1 MRKTKPL
8 TKTQYQENCAKIFG
22 VVAQLL
28 VAAFLLAVIIYSLP
42 LSTP

>member
-22 VVAQLL
+22 VVAQLM
-28 VAAFLLAVIIYSLP
+28 VAAFLVAVIVNSIF
-42 LSTP
+42 